1 VIPADFEITAQ
12 LTARELRTHVAP
24 DTRFETTDGG
34 RTLTCG
40 EAQTF
45 ARETAEWR
53 DCRTD
58 VKIRKRVVAAVRV
71 GAVGEDVQTTLA
83 HGQ

>member
-1 VIPADFEITAQ
+1 VIPADFEITAR

-24 DTRFETTDGG
+24 DARIETTDGG
-34 RTLTCG
+34 KTLTRG

-45 ARETAEWR
+45 ARETVERR

-58 VKIRKRVVAAVRV
+58 VIIKKRVAAVRV
-71 GAVGEDVQTTLA
+71 GALGEDVQTELA

>member
-1 VIPADFEITAQ
+1 MIPADFEITAW

-24 DTRFETTDGG
+24 DTRIETTDGG

-45 ARETAEWR
+45 ARETVERR
-53 DCRTD
+53 DCTTD
-58 VKIRKRVVAAVRV
+58 VIIRKRVVAAVRA
-71 GAVGEDVQTTLA
+71 GAVGKDVQTELG

>member
-1 VIPADFEITAQ
+1 MIPADFEITAR

-24 DTRFETTDGG
+24 DTRIETTDGG

-45 ARETAEWR
+45 ARETVERR

-58 VKIRKRVVAAVRV
+58 VIIRKRVVAAVRV
-71 GAVGEDVQTTLA
+71 GAVGQDVQTELA